1 MTSPSRGRTPAPDH
15 DISRRIALGLGGAAA
30 LAFLTA
36 CTTGGGPSTTPTT
49 TGKTTGKAPA
59 MPAIEGIRTVDCAHP
74 VPRLVTDF
82 QQAATGKGL
91 TVFATVDHAAG
102 AAKAGTTLRPTTLV
116 IVGNPQGGTPFM
128 QDQQLMGL
136 VLPLR
141 VLFWEDDAGKTH
153 ASYEEISW
161 YVKRFGLGE
170 KSAGAQKNVAQALDA
185 LVAGVAKG

>member
-1 MTSPSRGRTPAPDH
+1 MTSSHCEPAPAPDH
-15 DISRRIALGLGGAAA
+15 DISRRVALGLGGAAA
-30 LAFLTA
+30 LAFLAA
-36 CTTGGGPSTTPTT
+36 CSPGGTQTSPSSTGT
-49 TGKTTGKAPA
+49 TTGKAPA

-91 TVFATVDHAAG
+91 TVFATIDHAAG
-102 AAKAGTTLRPTTLV
+102 ATKAGTTLRPTTLV